1 MNLSLEIICAQ
12 IKGKLIKGPW
22 SMNIQAISTD
32 SRNTA
37 EGSLF
42 FALAGENFDGHDYV
56 VPALQNGAS
65 AAVISRLWD
74 PFLPLPE
81 GKALIMVEDTL
92 QALQDLARYYR
103 SQFPIPLI
111 AVTGSVGKTTTKEMI
126 YYCLSSK
133 FNTLKTEANFNND
146 IGVPLTLFRLEKK
159 HQCAVLE
166 MAMRGPGEILRL
178 VNIARPTCSVIT
190 NVEKVHL
197 EKLGQLENIAQ
208 AKCEILAVLN
218 SEDFALINGDHEI
231 LVKEASRYS
240 CRQYT
245 FGYKSHCDFQIKE
258 VQLDSQGMHIDMDL
272 MGKLAHLHFGLP
284 ARPLAPNI
292 AASAGVA
299 FLMGLDPV
307 SIQSGLD
314 LYQPYGN
321 RLNIYKYP
329 EGGALINDTYNA
341 NPISMAAA
349 LETARAIAGSGNLV
363 AVLGDMFELGDYEQK
378 GHIEVGQKAWEL
390 KVDTLITVG
399 DRARFIAEGAKEA
412 GMPAKNIYYYPE
424 PEHCLDLIRQVWNKK
439 STIVFKASRAME
451 LEKLVDKTLIPNEG
465 EY

>member
-178 VNIARPTCSVIT
+178 VI
-190 NVEKVHL
+190 
-197 EKLGQLENIAQ
+197 
-208 AKCEILAVLN
+208 
-218 SEDFALINGDHEI
+218 
-231 LVKEASRYS
+231 
-240 CRQYT
+240 
-245 FGYKSHCDFQIKE
+245 
-258 VQLDSQGMHIDMDL
+258 
-272 MGKLAHLHFGLP
+272 
-284 ARPLAPNI
+284 
-292 AASAGVA
+292 
-299 FLMGLDPV
+299 
-307 SIQSGLD
+307 
-314 LYQPYGN
+314 
-321 RLNIYKYP
+321 
-329 EGGALINDTYNA
+329 
-341 NPISMAAA
+341 
-349 LETARAIAGSGNLV
+349 
-363 AVLGDMFELGDYEQK
+363 
-378 GHIEVGQKAWEL
+378 
-390 KVDTLITVG
+390 
-399 DRARFIAEGAKEA
+399 
-412 GMPAKNIYYYPE
+412 
-424 PEHCLDLIRQVWNKK
+424 
-439 STIVFKASRAME
+439 
-451 LEKLVDKTLIPNEG
+451 
-465 EY
+465 